1 MFILLCLFLYI
12 ICILYFWLPTSFVLW
27 HVKKKQ
33 KTIIIFVSINFCIS
47 LTFYFLFQFPWFYIV
62 CVCVHVI
69 TLHYSTS
76 FLSLLI
82 VLYYLFFSFFL
93 LNIVLLFPWFYWL
106 DCVVMI
112 TLPSICMGNDKT
124 STPLLLVVISP
135 YVVGQDQQQP
145 INIIPGDSC
154 CHRICI
160 SPYHPWIFLANFANF
175 NLLKF

>member
-1 MFILLCLFLYI
+1 MACKKETKNNNYICFHKLLYFLNFLFLI
-12 ICILYFWLPTSFVLW
+12 S
-27 HVKKKQ
+27 
-33 KTIIIFVSINFCIS
+33 IS
-47 LTFYFLFQFPWFYIV
+47 LVLHRM
-62 CVCVHVI
+62 CVCSCNHPSLSNIV
-69 TLHYSTS
+69 S
-76 FLSLLI
+76 FFTYCI
-82 VLYYLFFSFFL
+82 YYLFFSFFL

-106 DCVVMI
+106 YCVVMI

-160 SPYHPWIFLANFANF
+160 SLYHPWIFLANFANF
-175 NLLKF
+175 HLLKF